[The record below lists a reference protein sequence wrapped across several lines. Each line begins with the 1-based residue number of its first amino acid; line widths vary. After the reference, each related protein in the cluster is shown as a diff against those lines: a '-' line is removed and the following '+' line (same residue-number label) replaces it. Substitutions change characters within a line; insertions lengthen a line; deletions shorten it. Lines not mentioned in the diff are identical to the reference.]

1 MYMREKK
8 FLANESLL
16 RISIEKRR
24 TKITPGLIKLH
35 MREDLGN

>member
-1 MYMREKK
+1 
-8 FLANESLL
+8 LL